1 MERITSSPFYRL
13 NKELLV
19 KIDFMFKIQE
29 GEEPPPKGAFTKV
42 WSPVANT
49 ITYYIHHVFNY
60 QILTMWLTFYVN

>member
-42 WSPVANT
+42 
-49 ITYYIHHVFNY
+49 
-60 QILTMWLTFYVN
+60 